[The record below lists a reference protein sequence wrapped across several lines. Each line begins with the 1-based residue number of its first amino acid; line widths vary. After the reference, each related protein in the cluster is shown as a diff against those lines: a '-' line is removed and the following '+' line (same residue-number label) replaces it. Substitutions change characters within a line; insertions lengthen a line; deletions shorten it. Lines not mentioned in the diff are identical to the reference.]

1 MKTYVHTTTN
11 TQAKSTASKL
21 SAVKQLREFNFVV
34 RCHMGINFHPLTE
47 YNMLIKYVKGVKV
60 EHKNQR
66 PERLLPEFKNKIS
79 TDILVLKVGLR
90 NGTWYLQH
98 SQEDSKMYPC
108 HSVLCSFPSQW
119 RSGQSQLGGPISKC
133 YNIAMLLS
141 TWTRNPHSNT
151 AACHNHPCSDR

>member
-90 NGTWYLQH
+90 NGTWYLQY

-119 RSGQSQLGGPISKC
+119 PLASHSWVAQSL
-133 YNIAMLLS
+133 NA
-141 TWTRNPHSNT
+141 TT
-151 AACHNHPCSDR
+151 